1 MNRVSR
7 IYTLEFCASVSE
19 PGKILLE
26 LLFSESWRLIKD
38 VQQYEKYLFK
48 KSSWIWARTASFV
61 AFSSSSI
68 LHPPAHASLENSP
81 YFWYQRELS
90 GLHTQRIV
98 LIWSVWW
105 LSGRPTEKACL
116 YFAAWIYP
124 SAKIPERNV
133 SKVFVLQSLLLEA
146 IDNRVIK
153 TLGRKGLERRCTYGF
168 GCLQ

>member
-1 MNRVSR
+1 MSHVSR

-26 LLFSESWRLIKD
+26 LIFSESWRLIKD

-61 AFSSSSI
+61 VFSSSSI

-105 LSGRPTEKACL
+105 LSGRPTEKSLSLFCCL
-116 YFAAWIYP
+116 DLSQCWNSWEKCFQSVCASVPAA
-124 SAKIPERNV
+124 RG
-133 SKVFVLQSLLLEA
+133 
-146 IDNRVIK
+146 NR
-153 TLGRKGLERRCTYGF
+153 
-168 GCLQ
+168 Q